1 MAKDKAFYQK
11 KSLNIG
17 GGLLSLEE
25 PLIMGILNINPDSFY
40 DGGAYMAVDQA
51 LKQARNMQLEGA
63 DIIDIGPASSKPGS
77 SLIEPKDEWK
87 LVEPV
92 LKALKAEMPEMT
104 ISLDS
109 YNASTAEKALENG
122 VHIINDISG
131 GRIDPNMIP
140 LIGATKAPYILMHMQ
155 GLPESMQKQPRYANV
170 VKEVAHFFSE
180 QLEAL
185 LAAGAHDLILDP
197 GFGFGKALNHNYILF
212 NHIAYFRKVFDLPI
226 LVGISR
232 KSMVYKPLAA
242 SAAEALN
249 GTTVLNTLALQ
260 QGANILRVHDVREA
274 VEARKILKLT
284 QNSD

>member
-51 LKQARNMQLEGA
+51 LKQARKMQLEGA

-87 LVEPV
+87 LVAPV

>member
-1 MAKDKAFYQK
+1 MAKDKAFYK
-11 KSLNIG
+11 KKNLNIG
-17 GGLLSLEE
+17 GKIISLEE

-40 DGGAYMAVDQA
+40 DGGAYTSLEQA
-51 LKQARNMQLEGA
+51 LIQARKMIAEGA

-77 SLIEPKDEWK
+77 SLINPVEEWRI
-87 LVEPV
+87 VEPV
-92 LKALKAEMPEMT
+92 LNALKSEMPEV
-104 ISLDS
+104 ILSLDT
-109 YNASTAEKALENG
+109 YNADTAEKAINQGL
-122 VHIINDISG
+122 HMINDISG
-131 GRIDPNMIP
+131 GQIDPKMISF
-140 LIGATKAPYILMHMQ
+140 IGESQAPYIMMHMQ
-155 GLPESMQKQPRYANV
+155 GLPENMQKRPQYENV
-170 VKEVAHFFSE
+170 VKEVAHFFSG

-185 LAAGAHDLILDP
+185 YAAGAKDIVLDP
-197 GFGFGKALNHNYILF
+197 GFGFGKTLEHNYRLF
-212 NHIAYFRKVFDLPI
+212 KHLSYFQQVFELPI

-232 KSMVYKPLAA
+232 KSMVYKVLGS